1 MWASRG
7 YLAQPK
13 ATLLVQFRSIMKQTR
28 LRVVDNSIP
37 TTTSA
42 QDAPY
47 CIHVYGKKKVA
58 RLGDTIKLTY
68 KGKLYKAVV
77 VSNSDG
83 KYVRFD
89 NRNNVVV
96 VDDNMSPLGT
106 RVKAPLPSEL
116 KGYPG
121 LSKVLAIAS
130 KFV

>member
-1 MWASRG
+1 
-7 YLAQPK
+7 
-13 ATLLVQFRSIMKQTR
+13 MKQTR
-28 LRVVDNSIP
+28 LRVIDNSIP

-42 QDAPY
+42 QDSPY

-77 VSNSDG
+77 VSNTDG

-96 VDDNMSPLGT
+96 VDDNMSPVGT
-106 RVKAPLPSEL
+106 RITGPLPSEL
-116 KGYPG
+116 RQYSG
-121 LSKVLAIAS
+121 LSKVLAIARR
-130 KFV
+130 FV